1 MATLNHTCDNCE
13 SEFTIKYN
21 EELCDDDP
29 IYCPFCSEYIL
40 LDSENIPKDDD

>member
-1 MATLNHTCDNCE
+1 MASLHHICDSCD

-21 EELCDDDP
+21 EDACEDDP

-40 LDSENIPKDDD
+40 LDNENGGDEDD